1 MIISVYTLMMSYV
14 IVIIIPILIW
24 ILLTIIPGIGIL
36 FNSIL
41 GVIVFIFFEIYMIFY
56 VWNKVFA
63 DKALSL
69 SVRVALFPAR
79 FVYDRF
85 L

>member
-1 MIISVYTLMMSYV
+1 
-14 IVIIIPILIW
+14 
-24 ILLTIIPGIGIL
+24 
-36 FNSIL
+36 
-41 GVIVFIFFEIYMIFY
+41 MIFY

>member
-1 MIISVYTLMMSYV
+1 M
-14 IVIIIPILIW
+14 PINGYRLD
-24 ILLTIIPGIGIL
+24 LVVKYLEVH
-36 FNSIL
+36 N
-41 GVIVFIFFEIYMIFY
+41 

-69 SVRVALFPAR
+69 SVRVAMFPAR